1 MSSMHIYRAGGAHVL
16 IASIAAE
23 NEHSCRFHT
32 ALGLCQASLSL
43 AVGYK
48 FGRRLDVVD
57 YKLVLE

>member
-1 MSSMHIYRAGGAHVL
+1 MSSMHI
-16 IASIAAE
+16 
-23 NEHSCRFHT
+23 CRFHT
-32 ALGLCQASLSL
+32 ALGFRQASLSP